1 VVIGNPTVVPA
12 GEWQTV
18 SSTTTN
24 VTLTDLTPET
34 PYEAQVKS
42 DCSDPE
48 AWSSMITFTTPEQ
61 TNMTQTIALTQGV
74 NWFST
79 YVEVT
84 LDDLKAALVN
94 ALGTNASITIKS
106 KNQNIKYNRGRWTG
120 QLASLDLAK
129 MYLIDVSSDCEI
141 TLEGMP
147 IDPTTLTLTISEGVT
162 YIAFATS
169 QGMPVANLFG
179 TFPANTD
186 QVKSKTQNAKYNRGR
201 WTGSLT
207 TLEPGKGYIY
217 VSSEAS
223 DRPFAFPAQP

>member
-1 VVIGNPTVVPA
+1 
-12 GEWQTV
+12 
-18 SSTTTN
+18 
-24 VTLTDLTPET
+24 
-34 PYEAQVKS
+34 
-42 DCSDPE
+42 
-48 AWSSMITFTTPEQ
+48 
-61 TNMTQTIALTQGV
+61 
-74 NWFST
+74 
-79 YVEVT
+79 
-84 LDDLKAALVN
+84 
-94 ALGTNASITIKS
+94 
-106 KNQNIKYNRGRWTG
+106 
-120 QLASLDLAK
+120 

-147 IDPTTLTLTISEGVT
+147 IDPTTLTLTISEGVN
-162 YIAFATS
+162 YIAFPYS
-169 QGMPVANLFG
+169 QSMPVANLFG